1 MRLLQL
7 LCTVAAAAAHRTCT
21 HGSSCSYVN
30 WHGHTVHATC
40 HDGLCGGYHDDDVA
54 LLLFLII
61 MLPLFLWMCSFLT
74 IGPH

>member
-1 MRLLQL
+1 MRNVFLF
-7 LCTVAAAAAHRTCT
+7 CICAAAAAHATCAT
-21 HGSSCSYVN
+21 GVSCTYVD
-30 WHGHTVHATC
+30 WHGHTVQATC